1 MKIVKANTVILSRLD
16 ETARKGIYQQIELVG
31 RTCYKSKNK
40 KVEEIEK
47 QIEDLKAL
55 PETPVFNTQI
65 QELEMQLEKAKKE
78 SAKLFVRGLI
88 EHGHEAMIEH
98 ASLSVRFTVDR
109 GVSHEIVRHRLF
121 SFAQES
127 TRYNNYSKDKY
138 GKEITV
144 IEPCWFNEIGE
155 AMKEEIR
162 SKPARDIRLAH
173 GFSLREIQYG
183 SWYSAM
189 KAAEIAYFTML
200 TAGASAQEAR
210 AVLPNS
216 LKTEIVVTGNMR
228 NWRHFFRL
236 RAACETGMPH
246 PQMLEVAVPL
256 LMKMYLLF
264 PELFEDIYQK
274 VPKEVLEKY
283 YGNPY
288 CASEEAD

>member
-1 MKIVKANTVILSRLD
+1 MKIVKAKTEILSRLD
-16 ETARKGIYQQIELVG
+16 ETSRKGIYQQIELAG
-31 RTCYKSKNK
+31 RTCYKSEEKITAESAAKFVK
-40 KVEEIEK
+40 KVVE
-47 QIEDLKAL
+47 
-55 PETPVFNTQI
+55 N
-65 QELEMQLEKAKKE
+65 
-78 SAKLFVRGLI
+78 
-88 EHGHEAMIEH
+88 GHEAMLEH

-127 TRYNNYSKDKY
+127 TRYCNYSKAQY

-144 IEPCWFNEIGE
+144 IEPCWFKEIGE

-162 SKPARDIRLAH
+162 SKPASALRLSYR
-173 GFSLREIQYG
+173 FSMREIQYG
-183 SWYSAM
+183 AWYNAM

-216 LKTEIVVTGNMR
+216 LKTEIVVTGNIR
-228 NWRHFFRL
+228 EWRHFFRL

-256 LMKMYLLF
+256 LMEMYILL

-283 YGNPY
+283 YGSLSYQEN
-288 CASEEAD
+288 EAD